1 MAWALL
7 FSLLDSVMGYKAV
20 YLSAFWRFSKSDKLR
35 MQNKSRSG
43 NENNF

>member
-20 YLSAFWRFSKSDKLR
+20 YLFSFLEVLQIWRIKNGKQIQKWER
-35 MQNKSRSG
+35 K
-43 NENNF
+43 